1 MLGGGAMPAIVSTPS
16 QLISLLA
23 SNNVNEEIELSCDI
37 DFFNYGYVDKNNDLY
52 INSWL
57 NAIKNNKTLNVKG
70 FKIINLMVCINHYKS
85 MNTDNDGGNF
95 TIIGDGISGGIHN
108 ISILDNSFATFSG
121 DMGGSIRL
129 KKLQIS
135 GVTEK
140 VITENVHFIAPS
152 ILGNL
157 GDFLIQLEN
166 CSIYRRY
173 KASRFM
179 PKVTYRRCRVYEDK
193 TAYTGN
199 SNHSFTNNPT
209 RVSQYYDCLFE
220 GSATSDGDYST
231 SSSYTYETPYGKIYG
246 GAMTGQFTNGL
257 FGFCQT
263 SGSNVPTIIDP
274 TLYDATN
281 NPVKNGVSATAE
293 EIQTFIDA
301 ITLETPPVAEYFG
314 SFRDC
319 NSLTSIIIPASVKE
333 IKENAFYNTALT
345 SVTIASD
352 CVYSDNSFPPGCAVN
367 TYA

>member
-1 MLGGGAMPAIVSTPS
+1 MPTIVSTPS
-16 QLISLLA
+16 QLISSLA
-23 SNNVNEEIELSCDI
+23 SNNANEEIELSCDI

-52 INSWL
+52 VNSWL
-57 NAIKNNKTLNVKG
+57 NAIKNSKTLNAKG

-121 DMGGSIRL
+121 DMSGSIKL

-135 GVTEK
+135 GVTGK
-140 VITENVHFIAPS
+140 AIVENVHFIAPS
-152 ILGNL
+152 TSGNL

-173 KASRFM
+173 KASSFM

-199 SNHSFTNNPT
+199 SSHSFTNNPT
-209 RVSQYYDCLFE
+209 RVSQYYGCLFE
-220 GSATSDGDYST
+220 GSATSDADYST
-231 SSSYTYETPYGKIYG
+231 SSSYIYKTPYGKIFG
-246 GAMTGQFTNGL
+246 GAITGQFSGGL
-257 FGFCQT
+257 FGFGQT
-263 SGSNVPTIIDP
+263 GTDILPTKIDSAI
-274 TLYDATN
+274 YNDTN
-281 NPVKNGVSATAE
+281 KIVYNGASATAE

-301 ITLETPPVAEYFG
+301 IALETPPVAEYFG

-319 NSLTSIIIPASVKE
+319 NNLTSIIIPASVKE

-345 SVTIASD
+345 SATVASD
-352 CVYSDNSFPPGCAVN
+352 CVYSDNSFPPGCVVN